1 LEGRAQTSPGPR
13 IIYFGIMGN
22 RIKQRKQKVYGLT
35 EEILLDD
42 IGA

>member
-1 LEGRAQTSPGPR
+1 
-13 IIYFGIMGN
+13 MGN